1 MTIKNMMTI
10 TTIND
15 DDNTE
20 YLKTK
25 IKSLGDKVTDF
36 YDNEIPK
43 VSNHSCLVVTC
54 LNFVLKKDE
63 SYYPQ
68 VFSKGRKCIKK
79 NVLNN

>member
-25 IKSLGDKVTDF
+25 VKSLGDKVTDF

-43 VSNHSCLVVTC
+43 VSNHSCLVE
-54 LNFVLKKDE
+54 LAWILFLKKTK
-63 SYYPQ
+63 
-68 VFSKGRKCIKK
+68 VIIRKSFQKSV
-79 NVLNN
+79 NVLRRMY

>member
-1 MTIKNMMTI
+1 MAIKNMMTI

-15 DDNTE
+15 NDNTE
-20 YLKTK
+20 CLKTK
-25 IKSLGDKVTDF
+25 IKSLG

-68 VFSKGRKCIKK
+68 VFSKERKCIKK

>member
-1 MTIKNMMTI
+1 MMTI

-36 YDNEIPK
+36 YDKEIPK
-43 VSNHSCLVVTC
+43 VSNHTCLVVIC

-63 SYYPQ
+63 
-68 VFSKGRKCIKK
+68 RKLLSASLLKRA
-79 NVLNN
+79 

>member
-25 IKSLGDKVTDF
+25 VKSLGDKVTDF

-43 VSNHSCLVVTC
+43 VSNHSCLVE
-54 LNFVLKKDE
+54 LA
-63 SYYPQ
+63 
-68 VFSKGRKCIKK
+68 
-79 NVLNN
+79 